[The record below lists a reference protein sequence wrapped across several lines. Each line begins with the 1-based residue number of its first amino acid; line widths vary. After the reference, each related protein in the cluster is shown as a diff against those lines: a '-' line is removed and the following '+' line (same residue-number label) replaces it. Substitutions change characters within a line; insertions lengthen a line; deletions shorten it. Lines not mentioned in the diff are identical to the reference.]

1 MLGKPQGSD
10 IEHNKSTYPALLGL
24 EQAKEKA
31 EQLIDEALDAL
42 TKIDGDTEILADL
55 AKYIIDREY

>member
-10 IEHNKSTYPALLGL
+10 LEHNKSTYPALLGL

-31 EQLIDEALDAL
+31 EHLIDEALEAL
-42 TKIDGDTEILADL
+42 TRINGNTEILADL
-55 AKYIIDREY
+55 AKYIINREY